1 VKCITSGETRSFAV
15 VKTAFSR
22 QAPGVM
28 TRPTVALFDI
38 DGTLIVTGGTGRRS
52 VNRAFGKLHGRAD
65 ACDSF
70 GFDGMTDRLIARSG
84 LEAIGVAVTP
94 EAVDAWIAEYLIA
107 LADEVAR
114 ADGARFRL
122 LPGMEAAILAAQD
135 AGMAVG
141 LGTGNVREG
150 ARIKLERV
158 GVHHHFRFGGFGCD
172 AEARPEV
179 ILRGAER
186 GAAELGVPLA
196 ECRVVVIGDTPR
208 DVHAAQSIGAECI
221 AVATG
226 TYTLEQLRAAGA
238 DHVFADF
245 SQPTALSALLSDSRS
260 PV

>member
-1 VKCITSGETRSFAV
+1 M
-15 VKTAFSR
+15 
-22 QAPGVM
+22 P
-28 TRPTVALFDI
+28 RPTIALFDI

-70 GFDGMTDRLIARSG
+70 GFDGMTDRLIARTG
-84 LEAIGVAVTP
+84 LEAIGVEASP
-94 EAVDAWIAEYLIA
+94 EAIDAWLAEYLLA
-107 LADEVAR
+107 LGDEVAR

-122 LPGMEAAILAAQD
+122 LPGMPEAISACLA

-179 ILRGAER
+179 IRLGAER
-186 GAAELGVPLA
+186 GALELGAPLA

-208 DVHAAQSIGAECI
+208 DVHAADSIGAECI

-226 TYTLEQLRAAGA
+226 SYSVEQLRASGA
-238 DHVFADF
+238 RHTFADF
-245 SQPTALSALLSDSRS
+245 SEPVALSVLLTD
-260 PV
+260 

>member
-1 VKCITSGETRSFAV
+1 M
-15 VKTAFSR
+15 
-22 QAPGVM
+22 P
-28 TRPTVALFDI
+28 RPTIALFDI

-70 GFDGMTDRLIARSG
+70 GFDGMTDQLIARSG
-84 LEAIGVAVTP
+84 LEAIGVEVTP
-94 EAVDAWIAEYLIA
+94 AAVDAWIAEYLIA
-107 LADEVAR
+107 LEDEVAR
-114 ADGARFRL
+114 ADPARFRL
-122 LPGMEAAILAAQD
+122 LPGMQSAIDAAHA

-172 AEARPEV
+172 AEARPDV
-179 ILRGAER
+179 IRIGAER

-196 ECRVVVIGDTPR
+196 ECGVVIIGDTPR
-208 DVHAAQSIGAECI
+208 DVHAARSIGAECI

-226 TYTLEQLRAAGA
+226 TYSVDQLREAGA
-238 DHVFADF
+238 DFVFPDF
-245 SQPTALSALLSDSRS
+245 SEPVALAALIANR
-260 PV
+260 

>member
-1 VKCITSGETRSFAV
+1 
-15 VKTAFSR
+15 
-22 QAPGVM
+22 M
-28 TRPTVALFDI
+28 TRPTIALFDI

-52 VNRAFGKLHGRAD
+52 VNRAFQKLHGRAD

-70 GFDGMTDRLIARSG
+70 GFDGMTDRLIARTG
-84 LEAIGVAVTP
+84 LEAIGVAASP
-94 EAVDAWIAEYLIA
+94 DAIDAWLAEYLLA

-114 ADGARFRL
+114 ADAARFRL
-122 LPGMEAAILAAQD
+122 LPGMQQAISAALEAN
-135 AGMAVG
+135 MAVG

-179 ILRGAER
+179 IRLGAER

-208 DVHAAQSIGAECI
+208 DVHAAASIGAECI

-226 TYTLEQLRAAGA
+226 SYTVEQLQASGA
-238 DHVFADF
+238 QYTFPDF
-245 SQPTALSALLSDSRS
+245 SEPVALSALLSDLRS
-260 PV
+260 HA